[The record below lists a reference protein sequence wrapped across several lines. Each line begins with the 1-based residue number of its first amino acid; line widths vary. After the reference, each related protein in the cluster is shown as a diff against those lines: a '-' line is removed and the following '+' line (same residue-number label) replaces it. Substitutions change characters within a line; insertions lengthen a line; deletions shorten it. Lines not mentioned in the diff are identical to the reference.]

1 MPSYKL
7 PSSQVIRMFAEEKKS
22 TSETDDLLYD
32 TLREISQAI
41 REFRK
46 ENNITNKELADM
58 CGITTSVMSRLESGY
73 QNIALKTVCKVLV
86 VINKKIKIEDK
97 K

>member
-7 PSSQVIRMFAEEKKS
+7 PSSQVVRMFTETEKSKS
-22 TSETDDLLYD
+22 EADDLLYD
-32 TLREISQAI
+32 TLKELSQSI
-41 REFRK
+41 REYRK

-73 QNIALKTVCKVLV
+73 QNIALKTVCKVLAI
-86 VINKKIKIEDK
+86 INKKLAIEDK
-97 K
+97 